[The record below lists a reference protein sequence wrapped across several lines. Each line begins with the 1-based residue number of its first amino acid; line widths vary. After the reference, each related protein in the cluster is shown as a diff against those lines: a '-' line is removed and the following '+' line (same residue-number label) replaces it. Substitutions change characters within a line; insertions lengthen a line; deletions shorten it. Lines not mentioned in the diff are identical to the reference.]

1 MSRRRLCFLT
11 SLALAVSTVAVF
23 TAQATPATQPAQ
35 RSATIQ
41 AWQAS
46 ARLHHGL
53 RTTPGTLMFNEAGV
67 HFRPLKGE
75 SLNWTFPEIQ
85 TFYLTPHELGV
96 RSYVNRGWHL
106 PGVKTFRF
114 TIASAVPP
122 RVAAELATR
131 VGKPS
136 RNADPDPNVPGFGT
150 IPARHPAV
158 LGGSNG
164 VLRFHLDGINYVAVP
179 GSDSRTWRWEDIQT
193 LAHPDPYHLTVGGYR
208 ETYRFELKQ
217 PMSEAL
223 FDQLWDSVYGRG
235 LQFGIH
241 SGRAADDSRPD
252 GAGDTFSGGE

>member
-11 SLALAVSTVAVF
+11 SLALVVSTVSILPP
-23 TAQATPATQPAQ
+23 QAIPATQPAQ

-41 AWQAS
+41 AWRS
-46 ARLHHGL
+46 PARLHHGSL
-53 RTTPGTLMFNEAGV
+53 TIPGTLMLNEAGI
-67 HFRPLKGE
+67 HFRPLKGAP
-75 SLNWTFPEIQ
+75 LNWTFPEIQ
-85 TFYLTPHELGV
+85 TFYLTPHELKV

-114 TIASAVPP
+114 TLASAVPP

-136 RNADPDPNVPGFGT
+136 RNADPDPNLPGFANL
-150 IPARHPAV
+150 PARHPAL

-164 VLRFHLDGINYVAVP
+164 VLRFDQNGINYMAAP
-179 GSDSRTWRWEDIQT
+179 GSDSRSWRWEDIQT

-208 ETYRFELKQ
+208 ETYSFELKQ

-223 FDQLWDSVYGRG
+223 FDQLWDYVYARG
-235 LQFGIH
+235 LQLGIH
-241 SGRAADDSRPD
+241 SGRDADNSRPD
-252 GAGDTFSGGE
+252 GAGDTF